1 MSAVDSSFEAAAG
14 TDLAQEII
22 TNQNE
27 GDENIGETSKF
38 PIKKLSEVFDAC
50 LAAKT
55 ADDTSMKVYLRVRP
69 SSAGKGT
76 STIEVES
83 DTSIVTSA
91 PESSKRAQYTKLER
105 RHYVSKITH
114 ESHGLPDTIII
125 LEDNNG
131 MVSK

>member
-1 MSAVDSSFEAAAG
+1 MSTVDSSFEAAAG

-22 TNQNE
+22 TSQNE
-27 GDENIGETSKF
+27 CDENTGEASKF

-83 DTSIVTSA
+83 DTSIVTAA

-105 RHYVSKITH
+105 RHYVSKVTRHLYI
-114 ESHGLPDTIII
+114 
-125 LEDNNG
+125 
-131 MVSK
+131 